1 MITGK
6 MFRDGIIS
14 ASNNI
19 ANSRQAVDA
28 LNIFPVPDGDTGTN
42 MSMTIGAAA
51 KEMAVLADDCTIG
64 EASARCASALY
75 EEHEETAAL
84 FFLLYSEAFQ
94 KHSRGLMKQTERQLQ
109 RRFQKVLRQHTR
121 LL

>member
-64 EASARCASALY
+64 EASARCASALLRG
-75 EEHEETAAL
+75 ARGNSGVIL
-84 FFLLYSEAFQ
+84 SLYIQQAFQ

-109 RRFQKVLRQHTR
+109 RRFRR
-121 LL
+121 C